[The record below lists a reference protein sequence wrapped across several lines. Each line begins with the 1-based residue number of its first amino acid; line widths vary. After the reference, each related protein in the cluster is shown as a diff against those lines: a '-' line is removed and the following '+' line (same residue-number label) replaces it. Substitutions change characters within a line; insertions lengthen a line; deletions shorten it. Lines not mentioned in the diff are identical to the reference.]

1 MVGDA
6 VSPAEWNDLWLNESF
21 ATYGQ
26 WMWLDSAGLS
36 TLESDA
42 EFALSTRNAIGGEP
56 TGEPTVGN
64 LFGFERYDG
73 GAVVL
78 HALRRQIGDEAFF
91 ALLAAVGGG
100 QRRGQRSTDEFI
112 ALAEDVSGQA
122 LSRLLRRVAVRH
134 RRARPVPLVT
144 GAGAS
149 ARRASPHASP
159 PRRPPGGRRRSDRS
173 ARSARPAAILA
184 VLRPS
189 HRHGSAPERR
199 VVPDPR
205 QLAEVALLA
214 GHQLGQG
221 ASGQVDVA
229 TPSPA

>member
-1 MVGDA
+1 METQGRSLFSRDDFPGGAPGYVEHLLLSHELAHQWFGDA
-6 VSPAEWNDLWLNESF
+6 VSPAEWSDLWLNESF

-91 ALLAAVGGG
+91 ALL
-100 QRRGQRSTDEFI
+100 QRWVADNDGASRSTDEFI

-122 LSRLLRRVAVRH
+122 LSPFFDEWLFA
-134 RRARPVPLVT
+134 T
-144 GAGAS
+144 
-149 ARRASPHASP
+149 
-159 PRRPPGGRRRSDRS
+159 D
-173 ARSARPAAILA
+173 
-184 VLRPS
+184 
-189 HRHGSAPERR
+189 
-199 VVPDPR
+199 VPD
-205 QLAEVALLA
+205 QY
-214 GHQLGQG
+214 
-221 ASGQVDVA
+221 
-229 TPSPA
+229 PS